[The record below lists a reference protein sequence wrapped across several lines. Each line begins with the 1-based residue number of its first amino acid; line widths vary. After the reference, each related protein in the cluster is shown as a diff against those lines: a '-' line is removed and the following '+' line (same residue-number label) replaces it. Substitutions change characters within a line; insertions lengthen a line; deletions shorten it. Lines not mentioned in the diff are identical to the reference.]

1 MHIRLS
7 DHKVA
12 EVGVDGKETAVPNI
26 PADEIIKLEE
36 SGTSYLRAILVQ
48 LAYQTIGP
56 YSGLNSEEESF
67 GSYYERMEQEPLRAT
82 WNQKLCQL
90 RLSRDNIKH
99 QNAHIVDPRDRLDA
113 NFPAIQAYSKSK
125 SDYQD
130 IFGRF
135 VPDSENAAWFAK
147 INPRIEQMLVARQ
160 TAANIDRH
168 DHADMVKYFAAARAF
183 EDDFGHPFTAHDA
196 DDGLDEHFK
205 RMAFQTSTAAKLQEL
220 GDAWTS
226 KVISEPL
233 TFTLK
238 NPYPEGDQRRLDF
251 DVKLRLFKRT
261 LEGEAAVDELPSN
274 VLADF
279 PFSLG
284 VTDLQSYYDAVYTQ
298 HKLFCK
304 EIHHWEYF
312 NDDIGEKRDGRGLT
326 PFPLRPPLCG
336 LAGNWKIGQE
346 EDLERKNADHAICNL
361 ISHLSAISWHFSTP
375 TQLRPHHNFTTTN
388 IGGKADF
395 RVAILLDLASAMRL
409 TAHRS
414 GRRIDKNPAW
424 SRRINSA

>member
-1 MHIRLS
+1 MPTGDFHVNSRVQNSTSYIHPSTLDTEANQERRRAGLPMDRYQDFDKPVLVVIWTKARISVDEAPVQVPVYPCEDMHIRLS

-12 EVGVDGKETAVPNI
+12 EVGVDGKETAVPNN
-26 PADEIIKLEE
+26 PADEISKLEE
-36 SGTSYLRAILVQ
+36 SGILPRI
-48 LAYQTIGP
+48 TGP
-56 YSGLNSEEESF
+56 YGGLNSEEESF

-160 TAANIDRH
+160 TAANIERH
-168 DHADMVKYFAAARAF
+168 DHPDMVEYFAAARAF
-183 EDDFGHPFTAHDA
+183 ENDFGHPFIAHDA
-196 DDGLDEHFK
+196 DDGLDKHFK
-205 RMAFQTSTAAKLQEL
+205 RMAFQAATAAELQEL

-261 LEGEAAVDELPSN
+261 LEGEAAVEELPSN

-279 PFSLG
+279 PFSLR

-326 PFPLRPPLCG
+326 PFPPRPPLWCDDIY
-336 LAGNWKIGQE
+336 A
-346 EDLERKNADHAICNL
+346 
-361 ISHLSAISWHFSTP
+361 
-375 TQLRPHHNFTTTN
+375 
-388 IGGKADF
+388 
-395 RVAILLDLASAMRL
+395 
-409 TAHRS
+409 
-414 GRRIDKNPAW
+414 
-424 SRRINSA
+424 